1 VSDLKEMGLVVGE
14 WAKVGDVVTG
24 LVYWYSIFT

>member
-1 VSDLKEMGLVVGE
+1 MGLVVGE